1 MITWYADI
9 VTANFGDPNLWNR
22 FLEQHIDSG
31 PTQHFTIHPQLD
43 SSIFKLC
50 NQPYEFKPF
59 AEYTSGNNLVIVGL
73 HGGWTADKLKFIK
86 QWFKSD
92 PDRLRAWKDPN
103 CRIVLDY
110 SEEGFTV
117 EVFADIWNW
126 IDENNLNDRVLYISS
141 SCNVEDLYNKWCQQ
155 HRLHANMESVW
166 YGFFATWLL
175 RDRTMCGID
184 SDLPMANYTGGQRY
198 MCLNRRP
205 HPHRILLLTLLERF
219 KLIELGA
226 VSMPRQF
233 NEVEIAWDNEIWD
246 ITYQWDMLK
255 DRFNGYIDALED
267 NFQTLYDQL
276 PLVADTEN
284 FAFNYALNIN
294 SDYYK
299 DYPINVISETLFF
312 SESAFASEKIWKPIL
327 MGQIF
332 IPMAA
337 QYYLQNLR
345 ALGFKTFS
353 PFIDEEYDL
362 MLDPVERA
370 FGVVRALKKILALS
384 EPEFNA
390 LLENCRPMVEHNRL
404 LLEDSSK
411 MEKLISKQVIAKI
424 ESDWTRNFI

>member
-9 VTANFGDPNLWNR
+9 VTANFDDPNLWNR

-31 PTQHFTIHPQLD
+31 PAQHFTTHPQLD

-59 AEYTSGNNLVIVGL
+59 TEYTNGNNLVIIGL
-73 HGGWTADKLKFIK
+73 HGGWTVDKLKFIK
-86 QWFKSD
+86 QWFNSN
-92 PDRLRAWKDPN
+92 PGRLAAWKDPN

-117 EVFADIWNW
+117 EVFADIWTW

-155 HRLHANMESVW
+155 NRLHANMESVW

-184 SDLPMANYTGGQRY
+184 SKLPIAKYTGGQRY

-205 HPHRILLLTLLERF
+205 HPHRILLLVLLERF
-219 KLIELGA
+219 KLIKMGA
-226 VSMPRQF
+226 VSMPRHF
-233 NEVEIAWDNEIWD
+233 DEAEIAWDNEIWD

-299 DYPINVISETLFF
+299 NYPVNVISETLFF
-312 SESAFASEKIWKPIL
+312 SEATFASEKIWKPIL

-353 PFIDEEYDL
+353 PYIDEEYDL
-362 MLDPVERA
+362 MTDPVERA
-370 FGVVRALKKILALS
+370 FGVVRSLKKILSLS
-384 EPEFNA
+384 ETEFEA
-390 LLENCRPMVEHNRL
+390 LLENCKPILEHNRL

-424 ESDWTRNFI
+424 ESDWTQNFI